1 MSVAKEEALSPDELR
16 KRLYQTFKNR
26 GVLDTLKTQLR
37 NQLIHELKHPI
48 LSGETVPRP
57 VPMKSDSVLVT
68 ASNSLVADHL
78 RNSGYEYTLSVFYP
92 ECGMGK
98 DKIFTSRDLLQIM
111 KISPRSPLYKSLA
124 SSTQKENKGFLM
136 SLLIELTDR
145 HLHGERRDAD
155 TQTTSTPAYRES
167 LVDKMKMIDEEYEAL
182 RYKGDKWVSYES
194 KLAAY
199 RTEVEAQVQAEMNAK
214 LQHYK
219 DVEMSKVKMEEK
231 DKSRKEILLL
241 RQDMERTYEMKSG
254 ALINREKNA
263 IDRLQKQQEIEEKDV
278 YMQRQAVLKE
288 IETVRNREA
297 ELRLR
302 MEAFEKTCKIQ
313 EDKTKTMEELLRR
326 RELAVKMTEDTYD
339 QKLKNEL
346 SRYQLEL
353 NEEYTKRTEKLT
365 ENEKRNKVETI
376 RMQKESAAIDAKLEE
391 HSRACAEL
399 RRLQMELDTSQS
411 QYSLLTQQNEL
422 LRERLET
429 MNDYPTLRRERVEQQ
444 AQLRLL
450 MKQLEEAQE
459 ENQRLRADLGRPSV
473 EQLALQTE
481 LRRLESARRLSEEE
495 FDSHRQV
502 LQAQLHNEVE
512 RCAQLKAQLIDCEE
526 RTQWMTTHAED
537 IKMQLRQTQLALE
550 NEVLRNPKPSL
561 VDRSV
566 LELNPDK
573 LVPPDIYVD
582 RGVLRAWVAG
592 YDDVCE
598 AGVMPSQGRRSR
610 WGRSSSPDSDA
621 ELVAGAK
628 ARIRELEK
636 EAETLEEA
644 YRNYQQR
651 AVHATVS
658 HMLPPR
664 CLSPQRAPVSPR
676 PHSTQRQHI
685 SHQRPRSPQRQQ
697 VPPQPCPHSPQH
709 PQVSHRPPS
718 PQHQPPPQRTRAPAS
733 PQPRVTFAEDPSQ
746 DQYPGPGSGRDFQSL
761 DFSEARFSGDRHP
774 LEGTSSPHRRLSS
787 TPLSLSR
794 SQLHTEPVEEAE
806 VSSVAFPVLSPE
818 RQLSPLPLPRGEVA
832 CSGDFTSDLSPPRS
846 PQLRSTA
853 RGQCSPPQVQ
863 QIIFSSSESESSPQP
878 EKITIE
884 DLTEPLPEPSH
895 IPELLLDTAGNEEE
909 ALDGPLTV
917 PPSRAPWDLTEAQL
931 QGEVQQTL
939 DEPARQEEEEE
950 LRWERERGEREEKR
964 QRDKEE
970 AQEKELRE
978 LERLEK
984 ERLLEEV
991 QQYGEEVGGDE
1002 EKEERRGQ
1010 EELKEAEEPEEKAP
1024 SSDKDPLQKYL
1035 KMIMEQRRSPHVQI
1049 PAGREEP
1056 EHRSPEAKSLSD
1068 EKDDSVAFSHEDA
1081 DEFW

>member
-68 ASNSLVADHL
+68 ASNSLVVDHL

-98 DKIFTSRDLLQIM
+98 DKIFTSRDLLQLM
-111 KISPRSPLYKSLA
+111 KISPPSPLYKSLA
-124 SSTQKENKGFLM
+124 SSTQKDNKGFLM
-136 SLLIELTDR
+136 SLLIELTDH
-145 HLHGERRDAD
+145 HLHGERCDAE
-155 TQTTSTPAYRES
+155 TQTTTMPAYRES

-199 RTEVEAQVQAEMNAK
+199 RKEVEAQVQAEMNAK

-219 DVEMSKVKMEEK
+219 DVEIAKVKMEEK
-231 DKSRKEILLL
+231 DKSRKEILQL
-241 RQDMERTYEMKSG
+241 RQDMERTYKMKSE

-313 EDKTKTMEELLRR
+313 EDKTKTMEDLLRR
-326 RELAVKMTEDTYD
+326 REFAVKMTEDTYD

-353 NEEYTKRTEKLT
+353 NEEYIKRTETLT
-365 ENEKRNKVETI
+365 ENEKRTKVETI

-391 HSRACAEL
+391 HRRACAEL
-399 RRLQMELDTSQS
+399 RQLQMELDTSQS
-411 QYSLLTQQNEL
+411 QFSLLTQQNEL

-444 AQLRLL
+444 AQFRLL
-450 MKQLEEAQE
+450 KKQLEEAQE

-512 RCAQLKAQLIDCEE
+512 RSAQLKAQLIECEE

-566 LELNPDK
+566 LELSPDK

-582 RGVLRAWVAG
+582 RGVLRAWAAG

-598 AGVMPSQGRRSR
+598 AGVMPSRGRRPR
-610 WGRSSSPDSDA
+610 WGRSSSLDSDA

-651 AVHATVS
+651 AVS

-664 CLSPQRAPVSPR
+664 CLSTQRAPASPR
-676 PHSTQRQHI
+676 PHSPQRQHI

-697 VPPQPCPHSPQH
+697 VTPHPRPHSPQH
-709 PQVSHRPPS
+709 PQVSHRPLS
-718 PQHQPPPQRTRAPAS
+718 PQRQPPPQRTRVPTS
-733 PQPRVTFAEDPSQ
+733 PQPRVTFAEDQ
-746 DQYPGPGSGRDFQSL
+746 AQHQYPGPGSGRDIQSL
-761 DFSEARFSGDRHP
+761 DFSEARFSGDRRP
-774 LEGTSSPHRRLSS
+774 QEGSSSPPRRLSS

-794 SQLHTEPVEEAE
+794 RQLHTEPVEEAE

-818 RQLSPLPLPRGEVA
+818 RQLSPLPLLHGEVA
-832 CSGDFTSDLSPPRS
+832 CAGDFTSNLSPPLS

-884 DLTEPLPEPSH
+884 DLTEPLPEPRH
-895 IPELLLDTAGNEEE
+895 IPELLLDTAGPEEE

-917 PPSRAPWDLTEAQL
+917 PPSRAPWDLTETQL

-950 LRWERERGEREEKR
+950 ELRWERERREREDKR
-964 QRDKEE
+964 RREKEE
-970 AQEKELRE
+970 AQERELRE
-978 LERLEK
+978 LERLEQ

-991 QQYGEEVGGDE
+991 QQYEEVGEDE
-1002 EKEERRGQ
+1002 ERGGQ
-1010 EELKEAEEPEEKAP
+1010 EEPKEAEEPQEEKAP
-1024 SSDKDPLQKYL
+1024 SSDKDPLQKYM
-1035 KMIMEQRRSPHVQI
+1035 KMIMEQRRSQHVQS

>member
-68 ASNSLVADHL
+68 ASNSLVVDHL

-92 ECGMGK
+92 ECGMCK
-98 DKIFTSRDLLQIM
+98 DKIFTSTDLLQLM
-111 KISPRSPLYKSLA
+111 KISPRSPLYKSLVIT
-124 SSTQKENKGFLM
+124 SSCILACPLLMFLPGFLM
-136 SLLIELTDR
+136 SLLIELTDH
-145 HLHGERRDAD
+145 HLHGEQRDAD
-155 TQTTSTPAYRES
+155 TQTTTTPAYRES

-199 RTEVEAQVQAEMNAK
+199 RKEVEAQVQAEMNAK

-219 DVEMSKVKMEEK
+219 DVEISKVKMEEK
-231 DKSRKEILLL
+231 DKSRKEILQL

-326 RELAVKMTEDTYD
+326 RELAVKTMEDTYD

-353 NEEYTKRTEKLT
+353 NEDYTKRTEKLT

-450 MKQLEEAQE
+450 KKQLEEAQE
-459 ENQRLRADLGRPSV
+459 ENQHLGRPSV

-502 LQAQLHNEVE
+502 LQAQLHNEV
-512 RCAQLKAQLIDCEE
+512 
-526 RTQWMTTHAED
+526 T
-537 IKMQLRQTQLALE
+537 LE

-566 LELNPDK
+566 LELSPDK

-598 AGVMPSQGRRSR
+598 AGVMPSR
-610 WGRSSSPDSDA
+610 GRSSSPDSDT

-697 VPPQPCPHSPQH
+697 VPPHPCPHSPQH
-709 PQVSHRPPS
+709 PQVSHRPLS
-718 PQHQPPPQRTRAPAS
+718 PQRQPPPQRARDPTS
-733 PQPRVTFAEDPSQ
+733 PQPRVTFAEDQSQ

-761 DFSEARFSGDRHP
+761 DFSEARFSGDRCP
-774 LEGTSSPHRRLSS
+774 QEGSSSPPRRLSS

-794 SQLHTEPVEEAE
+794 RQLHTEPVEGR
-806 VSSVAFPVLSPE
+806 SVQSVLVGS
-818 RQLSPLPLPRGEVA
+818 
-832 CSGDFTSDLSPPRS
+832 FTSN
-846 PQLRSTA
+846 
-853 RGQCSPPQVQ
+853 GFNV
-863 QIIFSSSESESSPQP
+863 
-878 EKITIE
+878 
-884 DLTEPLPEPSH
+884 PSA
-895 IPELLLDTAGNEEE
+895 LLL
-909 ALDGPLTV
+909 
-917 PPSRAPWDLTEAQL
+917 
-931 QGEVQQTL
+931 
-939 DEPARQEEEEE
+939 
-950 LRWERERGEREEKR
+950 
-964 QRDKEE
+964 
-970 AQEKELRE
+970 
-978 LERLEK
+978 RL
-984 ERLLEEV
+984 
-991 QQYGEEVGGDE
+991 
-1002 EKEERRGQ
+1002 
-1010 EELKEAEEPEEKAP
+1010 
-1024 SSDKDPLQKYL
+1024 
-1035 KMIMEQRRSPHVQI
+1035 
-1049 PAGREEP
+1049 
-1056 EHRSPEAKSLSD
+1056 
-1068 EKDDSVAFSHEDA
+1068 
-1081 DEFW
+1081 

>member
-98 DKIFTSRDLLQIM
+98 DKILTSRDLLQLM
-111 KISPRSPLYKSLA
+111 KISPRSPLYKSLVIT
-124 SSTQKENKGFLM
+124 SSW
-136 SLLIELTDR
+136 LLIELTDC

-231 DKSRKEILLL
+231 DKSRKEILQL

-263 IDRLQKQQEIEEKDV
+263 IDRLQKQQEIEEKDI

-313 EDKTKTMEELLRR
+313 EDKTKTLEELLRR
-326 RELAVKMTEDTYD
+326 RELAVKTTEDTYD

-365 ENEKRNKVETI
+365 ENEKRNTVETI

-537 IKMQLRQTQLALE
+537 IKMQLRQTQLGTLS
-550 NEVLRNPKPSL
+550 VH
-561 VDRSV
+561 V

-573 LVPPDIYVD
+573 L
-582 RGVLRAWVAG
+582 
-592 YDDVCE
+592 
-598 AGVMPSQGRRSR
+598 
-610 WGRSSSPDSDA
+610 
-621 ELVAGAK
+621 

-685 SHQRPRSPQRQQ
+685 SHQRPHSPQRQQ

-709 PQVSHRPPS
+709 PQVSHRPLS
-718 PQHQPPPQRTRAPAS
+718 PQQQPPPQRTRAPAS

-794 SQLHTEPVEEAE
+794 SQLHTEPVEGR
-806 VSSVAFPVLSPE
+806 SVQSVL
-818 RQLSPLPLPRGEVA
+818 LG
-832 CSGDFTSDLSPPRS
+832 CFTSN
-846 PQLRSTA
+846 
-853 RGQCSPPQVQ
+853 GFN
-863 QIIFSSSESESSPQP
+863 I
-878 EKITIE
+878 
-884 DLTEPLPEPSH
+884 PS
-895 IPELLLDTAGNEEE
+895 AVN
-909 ALDGPLTV
+909 V
-917 PPSRAPWDLTEAQL
+917 
-931 QGEVQQTL
+931 
-939 DEPARQEEEEE
+939 
-950 LRWERERGEREEKR
+950 
-964 QRDKEE
+964 
-970 AQEKELRE
+970 
-978 LERLEK
+978 
-984 ERLLEEV
+984 
-991 QQYGEEVGGDE
+991 
-1002 EKEERRGQ
+1002 
-1010 EELKEAEEPEEKAP
+1010 
-1024 SSDKDPLQKYL
+1024 
-1035 KMIMEQRRSPHVQI
+1035 
-1049 PAGREEP
+1049 
-1056 EHRSPEAKSLSD
+1056 
-1068 EKDDSVAFSHEDA
+1068 
-1081 DEFW
+1081 FWK